1 MGGIYVCVS
10 QSVNQPV
17 SSEYTKRTQRVL
29 KMNEVGLDMGLITP
43 LILCYVEFPSLRS
56 NIVVVVC
63 SKVTGT

>member
-1 MGGIYVCVS
+1 MGGRMGGIYVCVS

-43 LILCYVEFPSLRS
+43 
-56 NIVVVVC
+56 VC